1 MKTAPSKSFSLLT
14 SDPNSKARTGCVH
27 TSRGVFETPAFM
39 PVGTQGTVKTM
50 SPRELE
56 EAGAQIILGNAYH
69 LYIRPGLEILKKAG
83 GLHKFMT
90 WPHPILTD
98 SGGFQVFSLAKLR
111 KLTEE
116 GAVFNSH
123 FDGREILFTPE
134 LVIEIQEVI
143 GSDIAMVFDE
153 CPHADAGFEYV
164 KKSLNLTIEWA
175 KRSKKAHKLQNQQ
188 LFGIIQGGKFMDLR
202 KESLERTVEIGFDG
216 YALGG
221 VSVGESK
228 DEIIKIVREMGPAM
242 PKDHAR
248 YLMGVGTPL
257 DLLMAVEAGFDMFD
271 CVNPTR
277 YGRTGTAF
285 TRRGKI
291 VVRNGNYA
299 EDQKPLD
306 ETCGCY
312 ACKNFSR
319 SYIRHLV
326 NCREILGDRLLSY
339 HNVYFFL
346 ALMREI
352 REAVRGGTFSSFKK
366 QFESQYD
373 DELR

>member
-1 MKTAPSKSFSLLT
+1 MKTASSKSFTALT
-14 SDPNSKARTGCVH
+14 SDSKSNARTGCLR
-27 TSRGVFETPAFM
+27 TSRGDIETPAFM
-39 PVGTQGTVKTM
+39 PVGTQGTVKTLN
-50 SPRELE
+50 PHELE

-69 LYIRPGLEILKKAG
+69 LYIRPGLDILKAAG
-83 GLHKFMT
+83 GLHKFMA

-116 GAVFNSH
+116 GALFNSH
-123 FDGREILFTPE
+123 FDGHEILFTPE
-134 LVIEIQEVI
+134 LVVEIQEVI

-153 CPHADAGFEYV
+153 CPPATADFKYV
-164 KKSLNLTIEWA
+164 KKSLDMTVLWA
-175 KRSKKAHKLQNQQ
+175 ERSKKAHRLHNQK
-188 LFGIIQGGKFMDLR
+188 LFGIIQGGKFLDLR

-228 DEIIKIVREMGPAM
+228 EEIVKVVRQMAPMM
-242 PKDHAR
+242 PQDHAR

-257 DLLMAVEAGFDMFD
+257 DLLMAVESGFDMFD

-285 TRRGKI
+285 TRHGKI
-291 VVRNGNYA
+291 VVRNGKYA
-299 EDQKPLD
+299 EDQAPLD
-306 ETCGCY
+306 ESCACY

-326 NCREILGDRLLSY
+326 NCKEILGDRLLSY

-346 ALMREI
+346 ALMRQI
-352 REAVRGGTFSSFKK
+352 REAIRNGRFLSFKK

>member
-1 MKTAPSKSFSLLT
+1 MKTAPSKSFELLA
-14 SDPNSKARTGCVH
+14 SDSKSNARMGRVCTF
-27 TSRGVFETPAFM
+27 RGNFDTPAFM
-39 PVGTQGTVKTM
+39 PVGTQGTVKTI

-69 LYIRPGLEILKKAG
+69 LYIRPGLDVLKAAG
-83 GLHKFMT
+83 GLHRFMA

-153 CPHADAGFEYV
+153 CPPAAADFNYV
-164 KKSLNLTIEWA
+164 KKSLDMTVLWA
-175 KRSKKAHKLQNQQ
+175 KRSKKVHQLQNQQ

-221 VSVGESK
+221 VSVGESH
-228 DEIIKIVREMGPAM
+228 DEIEKVVRAIGPAM
-242 PKDHAR
+242 PKGQAR

-299 EDQKPLD
+299 EDQSPLD
-306 ETCGCY
+306 ESCGCY

-326 NCREILGDRLLSY
+326 NCKEILGDRLLSY

-346 ALMREI
+346 TLMREI
-352 REAVRGGTFSSFKK
+352 RESIQSGTFLEYKK
-366 QFESQYD
+366 RFEAQYD
-373 DELR
+373 NELR